1 MTPTTPTTPKEQA
14 LHLLAEYSAAQSTLN
29 AATAPFEAQ
38 KAAIDAA
45 LTKATAAEKSR
56 IEALEAELR
65 VLALAHG
72 PEIFGAGHS
81 SLIANGYR
89 LLVTESEATELLQDE
104 DAICRRIYADLR
116 AMEGSEDKL
125 SRLALAS
132 VLNMKLSINKAYVL
146 ANYATAPEWFL
157 HYGVTIADKENATVK
172 PAPKPKA
179 TKAATN
185 KSTPPPE
192 S

>member
-1 MTPTTPTTPKEQA
+1 MTTLPPKERA

-45 LTKATAAEKSR
+45 LTTATAAEKAR
-56 IEALEAELR
+56 IDALKSELEA
-65 VLALAHG
+65 LALAHG
-72 PEIFGAGHS
+72 PDIFGTGHS
-81 SLIANGYR
+81 SLVSNGYR

-104 DAICRRIYADLR
+104 DAICRRLFADLK
-116 AMEGSEDKL
+116 ALENTEDRVGVLALRSLLRIKL
-125 SRLALAS
+125 S
-132 VLNMKLSINKAYVL
+132 VNKEYAL
-146 ANYATAPEWFL
+146 ANYEAAPEWFL
-157 HYGVTIADKENATVK
+157 HYGVTLTDKESASVR

-179 TKAATN
+179 SKTAKKN
-185 KSTPPPE
+185 SSTPPE